1 MLKYK
6 INFERI
12 ETRVRIFY
20 LSYLTT
26 TITSTNTAG
35 GVPWVVVVV
44 VGVIGVPRLAVAP
57 ISR

>member
-1 MLKYK
+1 MLKYY
-6 INFERI
+6 INFERT
-12 ETRVRIFY
+12 EASVRIFY

-44 VGVIGVPRLAVAP
+44 GVVGVPRLAVAP

>member
-1 MLKYK
+1 MLKYE
-6 INFERI
+6 INVWRI

-44 VGVIGVPRLAVAP
+44 GVIGVPRLAVAP
-57 ISR
+57 ISC